1 MSDDPL
7 ILEETDP
14 TGVRVLTLNR
24 PDAYNALSHA
34 LMAELHTALDRAADD
49 DAVRVLVLQGAGPGF
64 CAGHDLRELREN
76 RDPEFLD
83 TVFGACG
90 QLMLSIVDSPKPVI
104 AAVHGMASAAG
115 CQLVASCDLALAAR
129 SARFATPG
137 VDIGLFCATPMVA
150 LTRSVA
156 RKHAMEMLLT
166 GEAIDA
172 TRAEALALVN
182 QVVDDDGVLPAA
194 RELGARIARRAPAV
208 IATGKAAYRR
218 QAELPLPLAY
228 EHCTRVMVDSMLA
241 DEAAEGIDAFLEK
254 REPRWPEP

>member
-1 MSDDPL
+1 MSDEPL
-7 ILEETDP
+7 ILEETDT

-24 PDAYNALSHA
+24 PRAYNALSHA
-34 LMAELHTALDRAADD
+34 LMAELHAALERAGGDR
-49 DAVRVLVLQGAGPGF
+49 AVRVLVLRGAGPGF

-83 TVFGACG
+83 TAFGACA
-90 QLMLSIVDSPKPVI
+90 QLMLSVVDSPKPVI

-115 CQLVASCDLALAAR
+115 CQLVASCDLAVAGR

-137 VDIGLFCATPMVA
+137 VHIGLFCATPMVA

-156 RKHAMEMLLT
+156 RKHALEMLLT
-166 GEAIDA
+166 GDAIDA
-172 TRAEALALVN
+172 ARAEALALVN
-182 QVVDDDGVLPAA
+182 RVVDDGEVFAA
-194 RELGARIARRAPAV
+194 AGELAARIARHAPAV
-208 IATGKAAYRR
+208 LAGGKTAYRR

-228 EHCTRVMVDSMLA
+228 EHCTRLMVEGMLA

-254 REPRWPEP
+254 RQPQWPR